1 VNTLNEISITLSV
14 EQLHLFNILAS
25 QSNEYI
31 LSHLKTN
38 YTHVIIQDEKIQS
51 KFITESSTQ
60 DSGIHSTED
69 NGTCFYQENGSISL
83 VENKINTQSNIALF
97 IKK

>member
-1 VNTLNEISITLSV
+1 MSV
-14 EQLHLFNILAS
+14 EQLSLLNTLIF
-25 QSNEYI
+25 QCNEYI

-38 YTHVIIQDEKIQS
+38 YIHVKHGEPPELKH
-51 KFITESSTQ
+51 ITDSLTQ

-69 NGTCFYQENGSISL
+69 YSKFFDQEYGSTSL
-83 VENKINTQSNIALF
+83 VENKINSQSNNALF

>member
-1 VNTLNEISITLSV
+1 MNEITITLSV
-14 EQLHLFNILAS
+14 EQLYLLNILIF

-38 YTHVIIQDEKIQS
+38 YIHVKHGEPPEL
-51 KFITESSTQ
+51 KFITESLTH

-69 NGTCFYQENGSISL
+69 HSKFFDQEYSSILL
-83 VENKINTQSNIALF
+83 VENKINCQSNNALF
-97 IKK
+97 TKK